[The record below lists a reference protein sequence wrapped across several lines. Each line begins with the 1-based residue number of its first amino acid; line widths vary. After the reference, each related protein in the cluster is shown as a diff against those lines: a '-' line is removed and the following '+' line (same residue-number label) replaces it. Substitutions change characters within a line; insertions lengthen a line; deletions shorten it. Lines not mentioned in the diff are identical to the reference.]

1 MASQETRQMEY
12 EHKKREYADY
22 LRSKAQEVDQQ
33 SSITQVLNYY
43 GISFNNSR
51 QCLCP
56 FHQDSKPS
64 MSAERNDKYVHCFVD
79 NQTWYTINFIKDYEA
94 KNNGRTLGLYDRIQ
108 KAIDIQGL
116 NIELLSFREYFSLGE
131 KKISREEARSTRLKN
146 IMQDAAN
153 AAKSSLLSNDTFAIQ
168 SMKYLKSR
176 KLSEATIRN
185 FNIGVEYNNR
195 MIRYLTNEKRYAT
208 EQLVDDGLLKLDVN
222 TGEVRNTFRN
232 RVLVPICDEYGR
244 VVGFGGRVLD
254 DRKPKYLNTS
264 ENEIFHKSDILFNYH
279 QAKTFAKNN
288 ELVIVEGYFDVISA
302 YEMGMKNVTALMG
315 VALSEQ
321 HIELIKKLNCDVVIC
336 LDNPSIDKAGKNAM
350 VKIVPQLL
358 EQGINVSVYDTGRLG
373 KKLKDF
379 GDFNENGKT
388 KEDIFATKITGF
400 EFLMKYHYFD
410 GKDLS
415 VENVAN
421 NYKRIKRDGL
431 IKSSL
436 DELKYKEYVL
446 TNSTIAREDYESIIH
461 PQEVKIEITDDRI
474 EKAMRMRFVRLIKK
488 EILSIATANNNKE
501 LVNFIQKG
509 NLADADILEGMNN
522 EKYCSE
528 DGRNLDVEAFIN
540 EYVINLESHKK
551 NLIQEENSLLNKFKE
566 MLDNV
571 WTYDELKT
579 PIKVYLTESQKEQVL
594 KQYEQSFPEKEA
606 RKEFED
612 YPELYTKLFIANE
625 KDDYDRVAKPM
636 SSVLRERWKMEQFN
650 LGYMALVPYN
660 DCFSDSITTEE
671 KKKISPE
678 YIALTKVKDIE
689 SKNYGKPVY
698 YFKSLVVF
706 NNYNGAEKITL
717 TKENFI
723 EPPNI
728 KQEKN
733 KQVEK
738 TTVIEKNNKQSQSI
752 SINIPLVKNE
762 FLKTGKGIYI
772 LTPNDKQ
779 QAIFLENGHFKF
791 GENAIEYNVNH
802 KNTISLYK
810 LSIAGDF
817 QTREFAKRLERNEFL
832 KTYRGMY
839 YNKQTTELT
848 NEERSA

>member
-1 MASQETRQMEY
+1 M
-12 EHKKREYADY
+12 
-22 LRSKAQEVDQQ
+22 
-33 SSITQVLNYY
+33 
-43 GISFNNSR
+43 
-51 QCLCP
+51 
-56 FHQDSKPS
+56 
-64 MSAERNDKYVHCFVD
+64 
-79 NQTWYTINFIKDYEA
+79 
-94 KNNGRTLGLYDRIQ
+94 
-108 KAIDIQGL
+108 
-116 NIELLSFREYFSLGE
+116 
-131 KKISREEARSTRLKN
+131 
-146 IMQDAAN
+146 
-153 AAKSSLLSNDTFAIQ
+153 
-168 SMKYLKSR
+168 
-176 KLSEATIRN
+176 
-185 FNIGVEYNNR
+185 
-195 MIRYLTNEKRYAT
+195 
-208 EQLVDDGLLKLDVN
+208 
-222 TGEVRNTFRN
+222 
-232 RVLVPICDEYGR
+232 
-244 VVGFGGRVLD
+244 
-254 DRKPKYLNTS
+254 
-264 ENEIFHKSDILFNYH
+264 
-279 QAKTFAKNN
+279 
-288 ELVIVEGYFDVISA
+288 
-302 YEMGMKNVTALMG
+302 
-315 VALSEQ
+315 
-321 HIELIKKLNCDVVIC
+321 
-336 LDNPSIDKAGKNAM
+336 
-350 VKIVPQLL
+350 
-358 EQGINVSVYDTGRLG
+358 
-373 KKLKDF
+373 
-379 GDFNENGKT
+379 
-388 KEDIFATKITGF
+388 
-400 EFLMKYHYFD
+400 
-410 GKDLS
+410 
-415 VENVAN
+415 
-421 NYKRIKRDGL
+421 
-431 IKSSL
+431 
-436 DELKYKEYVL
+436 
-446 TNSTIAREDYESIIH
+446 
-461 PQEVKIEITDDRI
+461 
-474 EKAMRMRFVRLIKK
+474 
-488 EILSIATANNNKE
+488 
-501 LVNFIQKG
+501 NFIQKG
-509 NLADADILEGMNN
+509 NLDDADILEGMNN

-528 DGRNLDVEAFIN
+528 DGRNLDLEAFIN
-540 EYVINLESHKK
+540 EYVINLESYKK

-566 MLDNV
+566 MLNNV

-579 PIKVYLTESQKEQVL
+579 PIRVYLTESQKEQVL

-738 TTVIEKNNKQSQSI
+738 TTVIEKNTKQPQSI

-791 GENAIEYNVNH
+791 GEDTIEYNVNH
-802 KNTISLYK
+802 KNSISLYK